1 MKVPKRRINWMILI
15 TILLLVILINNLKS
29 IEELHQSIGKIQ
41 DSKLKIDSLIAD
53 KDRLNENINYAQTEE
68 YLEKVAI
75 EQLNLTKPG
84 YTVVIVDENTMQ
96 KPANQAPQVATTKT
110 QPNWQLWI
118 KAFKISKN

>member
-1 MKVPKRRINWMILI
+1 MVLI
-15 TILLLVILINNLKS
+15 TILLLAILINNLKS
-29 IEELHQSIGKIQ
+29 IKELRQSIGKIQ
-41 DSKLKIDSLIAD
+41 DSKLEIYKLIAD
-53 KDRLNENINYAQTEE
+53 KNRLIDDINYAQTDE

-84 YTVVIVDENTMQ
+84 YTVIIVDEETMQ
-96 KPANQAPQVATTKT
+96 KPANQALQIAATKT